1 VSWTTLIVQREGA
14 ALEQAGEEIKK
25 PFFALHFLIPFTNSY
40 IALLQI
46 PGLVPRPI
54 VYNALTPFANLLKNA
69 LREGLDDEICD
80 RIDQI
85 TNNLTRK
92 WNALIRKVKHRI
104 RATKAARAEGEGHL
118 MQNPCRSRILRRRLP
133 HCNEFRREHLPKLG
147 FLLL

>member
-1 VSWTTLIVQREGA
+1 MCQRPTIKCKRKQLLQRQSGNKGSVSWTTLIVQREGA

-69 LREGLDDEICD
+69 LREGL
-80 RIDQI
+80 
-85 TNNLTRK
+85 K
-92 WNALIRKVKHRI
+92 
-104 RATKAARAEGEGHL
+104 
-118 MQNPCRSRILRRRLP
+118 P
-133 HCNEFRREHLPKLG
+133 
-147 FLLL
+147 